1 MGSPYKTIPLCCYVM
16 CLVKNQLLKQTVG
29 YCMHR
34 KDVDHSLINLNAS
47 QVEKLLKNNIA
58 VVWAISYSMLGS
70 VLFLCGIL

>member
-1 MGSPYKTIPLCCYVM
+1 
-16 CLVKNQLLKQTVG
+16 
-29 YCMHR
+29 MHR